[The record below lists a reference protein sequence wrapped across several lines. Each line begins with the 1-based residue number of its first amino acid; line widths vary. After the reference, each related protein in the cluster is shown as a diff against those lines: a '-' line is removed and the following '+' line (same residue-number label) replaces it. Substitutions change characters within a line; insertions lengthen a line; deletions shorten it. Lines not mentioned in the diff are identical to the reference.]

1 MNLLGVREPNIYGSE
16 TLSDIE
22 RWLNNQMEAEPH
34 AITWF
39 QSNHEGRLI
48 DRLHEA
54 IGNIDGIIINPGAL
68 THYSIAL
75 RDAITAVD
83 IPTVEVHLSD
93 IYNREIFR
101 KISVIEDVC
110 VKQISGQGKSGY
122 LDGLKKLLSS
132 LN

>member
-1 MNLLGVREPNIYGSE
+1 LNLLGVREPNIYGSE